1 MDGYILTR
9 PSFKSAIKEEEF
21 NLSKGS
27 VLHQIDP
34 HMGATVQRVE
44 IIGGTNYCDDELQGS
59 SSALSHI

>member
-1 MDGYILTR
+1 MDGYILPR
-9 PSFKSAIKEEEF
+9 PSFKEEEY

-44 IIGGTNYCDDELQGS
+44 FIGGTNYFDELQGS